1 LVFQRACSA
10 AIDDTKSLAVVEA
23 LARHFR
29 TAHSSLWTRARQW
42 IVARANPEG
51 PSRTQPALVDGCIS
65 QHELGWLAP
74 YEYLHDVLGFQ
85 QETEVLRGLW
95 LMGSCAGWI
104 RPHAHVCWLAERH
117 NVLNF
122 DARGRL
128 HSANGPAL
136 AFPDGWSYFAWK
148 GVEVPREYIERPELI
163 TMDAIDDEPDIVVR
177 HSMIEIITP
186 KRFIAM
192 YGARL
197 ISSDSTGKLWR
208 KTWYDGDAWAA
219 VEVVNGT
226 AAPDGSRQSYFLQV
240 PPQMRTARAA
250 VAWTYGISERQYG
263 ALVLRT

>member
-1 LVFQRACSA
+1 
-10 AIDDTKSLAVVEA
+10 
-23 LARHFR
+23 
-29 TAHSSLWTRARQW
+29 
-42 IVARANPEG
+42 
-51 PSRTQPALVDGCIS
+51 
-65 QHELGWLAP
+65 
-74 YEYLHDVLGFQ
+74 
-85 QETEVLRGLW
+85 
-95 LMGSCAGWI
+95 MGSCAGWI
-104 RPHAHVCWLAERH
+104 RPHTHICWLAERH

-186 KRFIAM
+186 NRFIAM
-192 YGARL
+192 CGAKL

-226 AAPDGSRQSYFLQV
+226 AAPDGLRETYFLQV
-240 PPQMRTARAA
+240 PPRLPTARAA

-263 ALVLRT
+263 GLVLRT